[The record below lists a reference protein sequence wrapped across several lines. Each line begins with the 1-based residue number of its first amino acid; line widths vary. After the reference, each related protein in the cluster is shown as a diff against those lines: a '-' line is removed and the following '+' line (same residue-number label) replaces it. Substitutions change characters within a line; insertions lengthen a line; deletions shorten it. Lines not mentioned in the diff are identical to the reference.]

1 MENYLNYSNITSQIA
16 KMDAI
21 REDMKK
27 EGVTEKDE
35 EELKEYV
42 DDLRIGYQTQSN
54 NFKKIISEASERGVK
69 SYDINPNLIDNHILN
84 SDQNIIAAT
93 KLRYELNNKGFFE
106 SNLDGFTKFLS
117 ETGEKIK
124 GPLTS
129 SNKGDVLAKA
139 HKELSDEVFKEYKDK
154 VPGLTLETT
163 SALMTE
169 FLASGLEVIEWIGF
183 YLYDNSLTEVYN
195 GKRFQK
201 YTKLLLDKE
210 KHLSWVYNKYL
221 NPYLK
226 ERNQLYTVR
235 FEKDDKQ
242 AEFFGQLKNGLST
255 QTDGLFEDELEVL
268 NGLYTEKEGKLRP
281 DVVLGVVPAL
291 SDNSTTYFVVDAKV
305 LQVPTTMIPEKM
317 RTKISSLK
325 QNMNIQNTY
334 QYSTSKDN
342 AVNLYVG
349 ALGVKEVQVS

>member
-1 MENYLNYSNITSQIA
+1 
-16 KMDAI
+16 MDAI

-42 DDLRIGYQTQSN
+42 SDLRIGYQTQSN
-54 NFKKIISEASERGVK
+54 NFKKTISEASERGVK
-69 SYDINPNLIDNHILN
+69 SYDIDPNLIDNHILN

-117 ETGEKIK
+117 ETGEKLK
-124 GPLTS
+124 GIFTN

-139 HKELSDEVFKEYKDK
+139 HKELSYEVFKKYKDK

-169 FLASGLEVIEWIGF
+169 LLASGLEVIEWIGF
-183 YLYDNSLTEVYN
+183 YLDDNSLTEVYN

-201 YTKLLLDKE
+201 YAKLLLDKE
-210 KHLSWVYNKYL
+210 KHLSGVYNKYL

-235 FEKDDKQ
+235 FDKDDKQ

-268 NGLYTEKEGKLRP
+268 
-281 DVVLGVVPAL
+281 
-291 SDNSTTYFVVDAKV
+291 S
-305 LQVPTTMIPEKM
+305 
-317 RTKISSLK
+317 
-325 QNMNIQNTY
+325 
-334 QYSTSKDN
+334 
-342 AVNLYVG
+342 
-349 ALGVKEVQVS
+349 